1 LAKEVIK
8 WLYILSPGRR
18 DHMNMDYK
26 EKAFQNLRK
35 QNLRITNARKAI
47 IDILEGKHLTLQEIY
62 HELKKRGFHN
72 LSTVY
77 NNIDFLLEHKI
88 ITQVFINGKKHYDL
102 TIEEYSHNADS
113 HVHVKCLANDNI
125 IEINEEE
132 FIDKIKDHQVFEGFD
147 ISKLQLVVEGA
158 CKHYNSELC
167 KDKDYC
173 YLEKIKNGSH

>member
-1 LAKEVIK
+1 
-8 WLYILSPGRR
+8 
-18 DHMNMDYK
+18 MDYK
-26 EKAFQNLRK
+26 ERAFQNLRK
-35 QNLRITNARKAI
+35 QNLRITKARKAI
-47 IDILEGKHLTLQEIY
+47 IDVLEGHHLTIQEIFY
-62 HELKKRGFHN
+62 KLKEKGYHN

-113 HVHVKCLANDNI
+113 HVHVSCHASDNI

-132 FIDKIKDHQVFEGFD
+132 FLSKIKDHPVFAGFD

-158 CKHYNSELC
+158 CKHYDTVLC
-167 KDKDYC
+167 KDKDNC
-173 YLEKIKNGSH
+173 YLTNLNKSN